1 MNGIEVLFFVQY
13 IHIMIFE
20 QPPKLLEH
28 KLLEPN
34 YFINKLL
41 DFFFFLA

>member
-1 MNGIEVLFFVQY
+1 
-13 IHIMIFE
+13 MIFE

-34 YFINKLL
+34 YFINELL
-41 DFFFFLA
+41 DFFFFWPRDAIRKLLRQ